1 MSLSNA
7 QRRELRLQCELTLP
21 DFAVATAA
29 DDFRAVAA
37 WCEANRMEH
46 DEYGE
51 GALVEAFEAKV
62 AALLGKP
69 AAVFMPSGIMAQL
82 AAVRIWTEQAR
93 LPRFGRHPTC
103 HLANH
108 EEEAHVALLHLH
120 GVSVGHRLR
129 PIVAADLQAVRQ
141 DLACLIVELPIRESG
156 AQLPTWDELE
166 ALKLLARERGV
177 SLHMDG
183 ARLWESAAF
192 YGRTVAEIANGF
204 ESVYVSVY
212 KGIGG
217 PAGALLAGSAE
228 FVAAARLWRRRMG
241 GTLYHLSPLVAPAAM
256 RFDERIALTPA
267 LYRRALDLAEGLKPL
282 PGLRVNPSVPHTNLM
297 HLYFDAPFED
307 LDDARDEIAQTERCW
322 LFRGARK
329 ADVPG
334 WSMVELYVGDRLLHV
349 DNERAV
355 PLFARLCALMKSRPS
370 EPPSWRVSSGVI

>member
-7 QRRELRLQCELTLP
+7 QRRELRRQCELTLP

-29 DDFRAVAA
+29 EDFRAVAA
-37 WCEANRMEH
+37 WCETNRIEH

-51 GALVEAFEAKV
+51 GALVDGFEAKV

-82 AAVRIWTEQAR
+82 AAVRVWTEQAR
-93 LPRFGRHPTC
+93 LSRFGMHPTS

-120 GVSVGHRLR
+120 GVPVGDRLR
-129 PIVAADLQAVRQ
+129 PIVAADLESVRQ
-141 DLACLIVELPIRESG
+141 DLACLIVELPLRESG

-166 ALKLLARERGV
+166 ALKTLARERGV
-177 SLHMDG
+177 PLHMDG

-192 YGRTVAEIANGF
+192 YGRAVAEIASGF

-217 PAGALLAGSAE
+217 PAGAVLAGSAE
-228 FVAAARLWRRRMG
+228 VVAAARIWRRRMG
-241 GTLYHLSPLVAPAAM
+241 GTLYHLSPLVAAAAM
-256 RFDERIALTPA
+256 RFDERLALMPA
-267 LYRRALDLAEGLKPL
+267 LYRRALVLAEGLKPL
-282 PGLRVNPSVPHTNLM
+282 SGLRVNPSVPHTNLM
-297 HLYFDAPFED
+297 QLYFDAPFED
-307 LDDARDEIAQTERCW
+307 LNDARDEIAQTERCW
-322 LFRGARK
+322 LFRSARN

-334 WSMVELYVGDRLLHV
+334 WSMVELYVGDRLLHLG
-349 DNERAV
+349 NERVV
-355 PLFARLCALMKSRPS
+355 PLFAQLCARMRPR
-370 EPPSWRVSSGVI
+370 PPAPNS

>member
-7 QRRELRLQCELTLP
+7 QRGELRRQCELTLP
-21 DFAVATAA
+21 GFAVATAA
-29 DDFRAVAA
+29 EDFRAVAA
-37 WCEANRMEH
+37 WCETHRIEH

-51 GALVEAFEAKV
+51 GALVEGFEAKV

-82 AAVRIWTEQAR
+82 AAVRVWTERAR
-93 LPRFGRHPTC
+93 LPRFGMHPTS

-108 EEEAHVALLHLH
+108 EAEAHVALLRLH
-120 GVSVGHRLR
+120 GVPVGDRLR
-129 PIVAADLQAVRQ
+129 PIVAADLESVRQ
-141 DLACLIVELPIRESG
+141 DLACLIVELPLRESG

-166 ALKLLARERGV
+166 ALKTLARDRGMP
-177 SLHMDG
+177 LHMDG

-192 YGRTVAEIANGF
+192 YGRTVAEIASGF

-217 PAGALLAGSAE
+217 PAGALLAGSADV
-228 FVAAARLWRRRMG
+228 VAAARLWRRRMG
-241 GTLYHLSPLVAPAAM
+241 GTLYHLSPLVAAAAM
-256 RFDERIALTPA
+256 RFDERLALMPA
-267 LYRRALDLAEGLKPL
+267 LYRRALDLARGLKPL

-307 LDDARDEIAQTERCW
+307 LNDARDEIAQTERCW
-322 LFRGARK
+322 LFRSAGK

-334 WSMVELYVGDRLLHV
+334 WSMVELYVGDRLLHL
-349 DNERAV
+349 DNDRVV
-355 PLFARLCALMKSRPS
+355 PLFAELCARMRSRPS
-370 EPPSWRVSSGVI
+370 AARANS